1 MTADHQTRYIVLA
14 PDSEITPDQLARNIH
29 ALGLDV
35 VVKET
40 CFGVVVS
47 GKNDEVKRTVNEVRK
62 LDPNR
67 IFSKV
72 RGFPVGDQRRCR
84 AHKGS
89 RPGFAQLEKEWKD
102 LVLIEKG
109 LQCAERG
116 ERPPEC
122 KRPSKMPVS
131 DLAKICKEECR

>member
-1 MTADHQTRYIVLA
+1 MIPENETRYIVLA
-14 PDSEITPDQLARNIH
+14 PDSEFTPGQIARTIH
-29 ALGLDV
+29 TMNFDV
-35 VVKET
+35 IVKET

-47 GKNDEVKRTVNEVRK
+47 GKREEVRRMVTEIRK
-62 LDPNR
+62 IDPNR
-67 IFSKV
+67 IYTKV

-109 LQCAERG
+109 LQCMDRG
-116 ERPPEC
+116 EPVPEI
-122 KRPSKMPVS
+122 KKKVKVPVKE
-131 DLAKICKEECR
+131 LQKICREG

>member
-1 MTADHQTRYIVLA
+1 MSDHQTRYIVLA
-14 PDSEITPDQLARNIH
+14 PDSEMTPDQLARTIH
-29 ALGLDV
+29 TISADV

-40 CFGVVVS
+40 CFGVVIS
-47 GKNDEVKRTVNEVRK
+47 GKNEEVLKTVTEVRK

-67 IFSKV
+67 IFTKV

-84 AHKGS
+84 AYKGS
-89 RPGFAQLEKEWKD
+89 RPGFSQLEKEWKD

-116 ERPPEC
+116 EPLPVC
-122 KRPSKMPVS
+122 KKPTKMPVRE
-131 DLAKICKEECR
+131 LANLCKEMCR

>member
-1 MTADHQTRYIVLA
+1 MTLDHETRYIVLA
-14 PDSEITPDQLARNIH
+14 PDSDMTPDQLARTIH
-29 ALGLDV
+29 SYELDV
-35 VVKET
+35 VVNET

-47 GKNDEVKRTVNEVRK
+47 GKTPEIRKTVLEVRK

-67 IFSKV
+67 IFTKV
-72 RGFPVGDQRRCR
+72 RGFPVGDPRRCR
-84 AHKGS
+84 ANKGS

-116 ERPPEC
+116 DPLPVC
-122 KRPSKMPVS
+122 KKKVKMPVK
-131 DLAKICKEECR
+131 DLAKICKEMCQ

>member
-1 MTADHQTRYIVLA
+1 MSDHQTRYIVLA
-14 PDSEITPDQLARNIH
+14 PDSEMTPDQLARTIH
-29 ALGLDV
+29 TISADV

-40 CFGVVVS
+40 CFGVVIS
-47 GKNDEVKRTVNEVRK
+47 GKNEEVIKTVTEVRK

-67 IFSKV
+67 IFTKV

-84 AHKGS
+84 AYKGS

-116 ERPPEC
+116 EPLPVY
-122 KRPSKMPVS
+122 KRPTKIPVK
-131 DLAKICKEECR
+131 DLAKLCKEMCQ

>member
-1 MTADHQTRYIVLA
+1 MTSDHQTRYIVLA
-14 PDSEITPDQLARNIH
+14 PDSEMTPDQLARTIH
-29 ALGLDV
+29 AYNLDV

-47 GKNDEVKRTVNEVRK
+47 GKNEEVLRTVQEVRK

-67 IFSKV
+67 IYTKV
-72 RGFPVGDQRRCR
+72 RGFPVGDPRRCR

-116 ERPPEC
+116 DPLPVCEMPR
-122 KRPSKMPVS
+122 KMPVK
-131 DLAKICKEECR
+131 DLAKICKEMCQ